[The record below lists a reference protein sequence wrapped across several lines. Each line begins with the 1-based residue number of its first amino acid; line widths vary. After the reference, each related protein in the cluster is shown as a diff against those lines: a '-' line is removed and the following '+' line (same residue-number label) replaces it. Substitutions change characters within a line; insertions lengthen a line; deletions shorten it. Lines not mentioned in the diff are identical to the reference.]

1 MNTMH
6 AMHAAHFKITGNNN
20 STGDNNPTVFT
31 LLRDINTSAKWDA
44 LCDPIFEQPQLR
56 RHNDSRLTRQYHSDD
71 NVWSKNSLRVLR
83 PERSLDR
90 ALSNKETCQDVTISD
105 VTMRSVPSPSNE
117 QILGIVTT
125 HSSFNV
131 PFFTKCNACNA
142 CTTFLQ

>member
-31 LLRDINTSAKWDA
+31 LHGTLTLLRNGTLCATPFSNSPNYADITTADLQDNTI
-44 LCDPIFEQPQLR
+44 LI
-56 RHNDSRLTRQYHSDD
+56 D

-125 HSSFNV
+125 HSSFKV
-131 PFFTKCNACNA
+131 PFFTKCNACNV